1 MMGDLRVR
9 GKVHSARG
17 RWCAGVN
24 ILGTGAG
31 LPVGRVSNAELIQ
44 RNALETSAE
53 WVVSKTGIERRRV
66 AEAGVRAS
74 DLATEAALTALER
87 SGITP
92 QDVELFIVATSTP
105 DYTMP
110 ATACLLQRNLCAR
123 RAMAFDVVNACN
135 GFVTAFDVAVRYF
148 QTGVQTAL
156 VVGVDLGT
164 RLVNPADRLT
174 SIFFGDGAGAVV
186 LGTGGSGRVLAS
198 QVYSEGDDEPLSVPV
213 GGTMQMDG
221 KAIWQFATRV
231 FPETVRQLCAEAGIL
246 PREIDWLIPHQAN
259 RNILL
264 ESASQLGIPEDR
276 VVINIDQY
284 GNTMAGSVPI
294 ALDELYRK
302 RRVQPGD
309 RLLLLGFGAG
319 LSWGGVLLEV

>member
-1 MMGDLRVR
+1 MP
-9 GKVHSARG
+9 
-17 RWCAGVN
+17 AGEV
-24 ILGTGAG
+24 T
-31 LPVGRVSNAELIQ
+31 NAELIVRQ
-44 RNALETSAE
+44 GLETSAE
-53 WVVSKTGIERRRV
+53 WIVSKTGIERRRV
-66 AEAGVRAS
+66 ARAGVRAS
-74 DLATEAALTALER
+74 ELATEAALTALER
-87 SGITP
+87 SGIPP
-92 QDVELFIVATSTP
+92 QDIELFIVATSTP
-105 DYTMP
+105 DYIMP
-110 ATACLLQRNLCAR
+110 ATACLLQQNLLVR

-135 GFVTAFDVAVRYF
+135 GFITALDVAVRYL

-186 LGTGGSGRVLAS
+186 LGAEGAGRVLAS
-198 QVYSEGDDEPLSVPV
+198 RIYSAGDDAPLSVPV

-231 FPETVRQLCAEAGIL
+231 FPEIVRDLCAEAGLL
-246 PREIDWLIPHQAN
+246 PRDIDWLIPHQAN

-264 ESASQLGIPEDR
+264 ESAHQLGIPAER
-276 VVINIDQY
+276 VVININRY
-284 GNTMAGSVPI
+284 GNMMAASVPI
-294 ALDELYRK
+294 ALDELYCQQQIK
-302 RRVQPGD
+302 PGD